1 MRGKSWSIEEERQL
15 RELVTQGFGI
25 SQIAA
30 IMGKGRL
37 SVKAKVYNLGL
48 SVVVTT
54 DTQHRVAAAVAAATT
69 LQTSGTNVSPVSN
82 VAVSNVASSHN
93 VEDDEKLLA
102 TQLKSDGPLPSI
114 EAKLRV
120 LDAALVALEKPGL
133 SIAEISRL
141 NKIIQGVK
149 VYQELFAHFVNYR
162 AIEIEMVEL
171 TKQLASE
178 KNQQ

>member
-1 MRGKSWSIEEERQL
+1 LRGKSWSVDEERQL

-25 SQIAA
+25 SQIAT

-48 SVVVTT
+48 SLVVTT
-54 DTQHRVAAAVAAATT
+54 DTQHGVAASVAAATT
-69 LQTSGTNVSPVSN
+69 PQTSGTNVSSGSN
-82 VAVSNVASSHN
+82 VVFSPNAK
-93 VEDDEKLLA
+93 DDEELLA
-102 TQLKSDGPLPSI
+102 TQLKGDGPLPSI

-120 LDAALVALEKPGL
+120 LDVALVALEKPGL

-149 VYQELFAHFVNYR
+149 VYQELFAQFVNYR
-162 AIEIEMVEL
+162 ALETELVEL
-171 TKQLASE
+171 EKQLASE
-178 KNQQ
+178 KKQ

>member
-1 MRGKSWSIEEERQL
+1 LRGKSWSVEEERQL

-25 SQIAA
+25 SQIAT

-48 SVVVTT
+48 SLVVTT
-54 DTQHRVAAAVAAATT
+54 DTHHGVAAAVAAATT
-69 LQTSGTNVSPVSN
+69 PQTLGTNVSSGSN
-82 VAVSNVASSHN
+82 VVFSPNAKDN
-93 VEDDEKLLA
+93 EELLA
-102 TQLKSDGPLPSI
+102 TQLKGDEPLPSI

-149 VYQELFAHFVNYR
+149 VYQELFAQFVNYR
-162 AIEIEMVEL
+162 ALETELVEL
-171 TKQLASE
+171 DKQLASE
-178 KNQQ
+178 KHQ